1 MHFRNFKNK
10 LLIFLILF
18 STIFSPLCVYA
29 YSNKL
34 YVGGENI
41 GISVKSDGIL
51 VVGFYNVNDASPGKE
66 AGLRVGDR
74 IVMIDDSAIN
84 GVDELSKVVSD
95 SKAELIIIYKRD
107 DKKYKTILKMIKDDN
122 NVYKTGLYVKDSIIG
137 IGTLTFIDP
146 ATKKFGALG
155 HEIIEKA
162 TGQKFEIK
170 DGNIF
175 KSNVTSILKSTRNNP
190 GEKNATFYSKIVY
203 GTIDKNTLTGIYGI
217 YNGQLKN
224 RELLPVA
231 SNKEI
236 NIGEATIRTVLSGS
250 KIEQF
255 TINII
260 KVNQAN
266 DTKNILFE
274 ITDNSLLEKTNGI
287 VQGMSGSPIIQNNK
301 IIGAVTH
308 VVVDNPIKGYGIFI
322 SSMLEEME
330 KE

>member
-18 STIFSPLCVYA
+18 STIFSPLCVNA

-51 VVGFYNVNDASPGKE
+51 VVGFYNVNDTSPGKE

-107 DKKYKTILKMIKDDN
+107 GKKYKTILKMIKDNN

-217 YNGQLKN
+217 YNGQLKD

-236 NIGEATIRTVLSGS
+236 NIGEATIRTVLNGS

-260 KVNQAN
+260 KINQTN
-266 DTKNILFE
+266 DTKNLLFE